1 MSHRGFPPEVIPA
14 GSPPRQLL
22 CQARVMTD
30 WNEEQAK
37 YIVFKREEWEH
48 SVGTDLGAYPIPLG
62 DAVVIRLKDPYAASA
77 LHAYTNAILTVL
89 DLLADKLDPDTY
101 QEQLDIADYFH
112 QKAVESSEIKGKR
125 LPD

>member
-1 MSHRGFPPEVIPA
+1 
-14 GSPPRQLL
+14 
-22 CQARVMTD
+22 MTND
-30 WNEEQAK
+30 WGDLQAK
-37 YIVFKREEWEH
+37 YTVTKLD
-48 SVGTDLGAYPIPLG
+48 GTPVD
-62 DAVVIRLKDPYAASA
+62 DAVVIRLKDPYASSA

>member
-1 MSHRGFPPEVIPA
+1 
-14 GSPPRQLL
+14 
-22 CQARVMTD
+22 MT
-30 WNEEQAK
+30 EFETEQTK
-37 YIVFKREEWEH
+37 YIVFKADDYAQWFKDGMRIQGLPQA
-48 SVGTDLGAYPIPLG
+48 VD

-89 DLLADKLDPDTY
+89 DLLGDKLDPDTY

-112 QKAVESSEIKGKR
+112 QKAVDSSEMKGKR

>member
-1 MSHRGFPPEVIPA
+1 
-14 GSPPRQLL
+14 
-22 CQARVMTD
+22 MTND
-30 WNEEQAK
+30 WGDLQAK
-37 YIVFKREEWEH
+37 YIVFKLEEWQGIVET
-48 SVGTDLGAYPIPLG
+48 STYPQPVE

-89 DLLADKLDPDTY
+89 DLMADDLDPDVY
-101 QEQLDIADYFH
+101 QAQLDIADYFH